1 MPYSTLVFICRVH
14 TTWIGTL
21 PKLGTVSRNGS
32 HSESKADFAIEISAL
47 VEAGAALICVL
58 LVAEVKFG

>member
-1 MPYSTLVFICRVH
+1 MDWNTAEI
-14 TTWIGTL
+14 
-21 PKLGTVSRNGS
+21 GTVSRNGS

>member
-1 MPYSTLVFICRVH
+1 MDWNTAEI
-14 TTWIGTL
+14 
-21 PKLGTVSRNGS
+21 GTVSRNGS
-32 HSESKADFAIEISAL
+32 HSADFAIEISAL